1 MENKINISVLS
12 FPEDAFSG
20 ELGRLYK
27 HKEYM
32 KEAFGVITLDD
43 ARKQS
48 LGFISGLWGA
58 KAIYTRLART
68 ELKRMN
74 DSVELIYPRN

>member
-1 MENKINISVLS
+1 MLS
-12 FPEDAFSG
+12 YPEVALQG

-32 KEAFGVITLDD
+32 KQAFDVITLDD

-68 ELKRMN
+68 ELKEMRDFVKFIHLN
-74 DSVELIYPRN
+74 